1 MAELA
6 CRVGCGAGFAG
17 DRVDPAVRMAASG
30 EVDAIALECLAERT
44 LLPALK
50 ARAAD
55 PRAGYDPRL
64 RRRLRQPALPRG
76 HRCHCGLRVQRER
89 AVGQG
94 RRNDT
99 GAVLR
104 RGLKYSLW
112 IGAISTIITVL
123 GGPAFLFLLQ
133 RRWRS

>member
-55 PRAGYDPRL
+55 PRAGYDPRAAISL
-64 RRRLRQPALPRG
+64 WKKMG
-76 HRCHCGLRVQRER
+76 
-89 AVGQG
+89 
-94 RRNDT
+94 DT
-99 GAVLR
+99 GGSEPPKFMSTHPPRAERMQDLTV
-104 RGLKYSLW
+104 YSQKVMPLYQQ
-112 IGAISTIITVL
+112 AKK
-123 GGPAFLFLLQ
+123 
-133 RRWRS
+133 